1 MRFNMIFNERA
12 AIVYNIS
19 PHYFTGATLVMN
31 NSVFDDDVVIV
42 NQNKW
47 RARAFLGLRL

>member
-1 MRFNMIFNERA
+1 MKYVYYWIIP
-12 AIVYNIS
+12 AI
-19 PHYFTGATLVMN
+19 LN

-47 RARAFLGLRL
+47 RARAFFGVRLGKR